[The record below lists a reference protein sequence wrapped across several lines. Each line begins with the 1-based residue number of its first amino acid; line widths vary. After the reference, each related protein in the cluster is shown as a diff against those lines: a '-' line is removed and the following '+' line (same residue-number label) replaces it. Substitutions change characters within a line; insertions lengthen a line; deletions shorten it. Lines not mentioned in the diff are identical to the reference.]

1 MNKNLYSLGL
11 MSGTSMD
18 GIDISIIKSDG
29 EQFIEIID
37 DMYLKYE
44 DQLKLKLIKTIGLC
58 SSKDYFFTLSE
69 KISELEKEITLCH
82 SQAYKLIAKKNK
94 SIKVDLIGFHGQTV
108 LHKPQEGYSIQIGD
122 SQLLSKLTNTTVI
135 SNFREN
141 DILNGGEG
149 APLSPIYHQ
158 LILNKIKSK
167 LPSAIINIGGIS
179 NVTYVDEYNE
189 IVSFDMGPG
198 SCLIDLWIRNK
209 TNKEFDKD
217 GLIAKSG
224 QIDEHILNKFLTHPY
239 YKKKF
244 PKSLDVNDFNL
255 QDLYSLSLEDGC
267 ATLSMLT
274 VKSICMALHSFK
286 NLPNLILLSGGG
298 RKNKYIFDN
307 IKKEFGNSIMLID
320 DFNLKKDFSAG
331 LNGDFIESQA
341 FAYLAIRSYLKKFIT
356 FPTTTGVKKPCL
368 GGLVYKS

>member
-18 GIDISIIKSDG
+18 GIDASIIKSDG
-29 EQFIEIID
+29 EQFLEIID
-37 DMYLKYE
+37 DIYLEYD
-44 DQLKLKLIKTIGLC
+44 DQLKLELKKVIDSC
-58 SSKDYFFTLSE
+58 SSKEVFKKLSNS
-69 KISELEKEITLCH
+69 INDLENKITLKH
-82 SQAYKLIAKKNK
+82 SQACKLIIKKYKNLK
-94 SIKVDLIGFHGQTV
+94 IDIIGFHGQTI
-108 LHKPQEGYSIQIGD
+108 LHKPQDGYSIQVGD
-122 SQLLSKLTNTTVI
+122 SKLLSKVTNTTVV

-141 DILNGGEG
+141 DILNGGQG
-149 APLSPIYHQ
+149 APLAPLYHY
-158 LILNKIKSK
+158 LILSKIKSN
-167 LPSAIINIGGIS
+167 LPTALVNIGGIA
-179 NVTYVDEYNE
+179 NITYVENQNK
-189 IVSFDMGPG
+189 IIAFDTGPG
-198 SCLIDLWIRNK
+198 NYLIDKWVRANSKMEYDSRGQL
-209 TNKEFDKD
+209 
-217 GLIAKSG
+217 AKSG
-224 QIDEHILNKFLTHPY
+224 QLNEKILEKFLSNPY
-239 YKKKF
+239 YKKKS
-244 PKSLDVNDFNL
+244 PKSLDVKDFNL